1 MVLLLS
7 ITRPASALD
16 LINSSACRLQ
26 VSSIQT
32 LQASMYLR
40 PTKEGLNHISRD
52 ASLIPYVASLS
63 PRSRSG
69 QGRIERLLHHIAGRN
84 RNATPSC
91 GVVAVLTRLRHSSSS
106 TPDCFDVIDVIPHTV
121 RSVRSL
127 RSTFS
132 YLEDRHFSITKIW
145 RARSFIIGSWG
156 TVAFGYCI
164 ILYSPVLSCLAL
176 QPACPSLSWL

>member
-1 MVLLLS
+1 LLS
-7 ITRPASALD
+7 ITRPTSALSPV
-16 LINSSACRLQ
+16 NSSACRLQ

-32 LQASMYLR
+32 LQVSMFLR

-52 ASLIPYVASLS
+52 ASLIPYVASLFS
-63 PRSRSG
+63 RSRSG
-69 QGRIERLLHHIAGRN
+69 QGRKERLLHHIAGKN
-84 RNATPSC
+84 GNATPSC
-91 GVVAVLTRLRHSSSS
+91 GVVAGLTRLRHSS

-132 YLEDRHFSITKIW
+132 YLKDRHFSITKNLEGNIFHY
-145 RARSFIIGSWG
+145 RQL
-156 TVAFGYCI
+156 GYCSLR
-164 ILYSPVLSCLAL
+164 ILYHTVLSCLAL

>member
-7 ITRPASALD
+7 ITRLASALD

-91 GVVAVLTRLRHSSSS
+91 GVVAVLTRLWHSS

-145 RARSFIIGSWG
+145 RARSFLIGSWG